1 MNVRRKAVCCLTL
14 ILALAL
20 RAVAADGV
28 VVANEYEN
36 FDSAALTNAPVTFSR
51 IGADGDF
58 TRGITP
64 RIHGKKLPAQ
74 VDVLRKAPDG
84 SIRHALVSFVL
95 PRLPAGGSVRIDWL
109 NEKPVTPPAF
119 VWGFDRAAFAAK
131 LVLTSQRGG
140 KMTSD
145 LGRILAGRWGA
156 SPRVKVLHD
165 GPVMKELEV
174 HDVPVDAAGKAD
186 SQLDV
191 YWRVRA
197 FTGLKSVRV
206 EAVVE
211 RCKERVRGR
220 KVPVQ
225 YKFRSV
231 ELQVDGKGL
240 CKAGPFDHMDQTRYR
255 MLVWTAGAAE
265 DIHRRPNYDYWVKG
279 RFVPQYRWTS
289 PMTPQKVDAT
299 FTRPTH
305 SRPALKRPQGILEN
319 GIIHN
324 HMPGTGGR
332 WEMMPYPAWIPA
344 YLMSGAPK
352 LYRAILHADGNGAGT
367 FYIHVRQGDMPGYNV
382 FTVKQPPLDRGFRID
397 LYRLPDGAKPPV
409 QPDHA
414 HVPSLGYFSYLV
426 TGDKFY
432 AEELSFWAS
441 YQMGEWPHKGLNWG
455 GMERAFAWSLRQ
467 TTDAAFVLP
476 DRHPL
481 REYFARGINKCLD
494 EMTAR
499 LVKSPRR
506 VHSPPGGSWQG
517 SGRMRWV
524 NAKYCSAWQY
534 AWVVWSLGNTA
545 DKGFPKAAAVRD
557 WAADYIVGLY
567 TSTDEFK
574 APDGKVYR
582 FDPRDAM
589 AYSTAMELLQTK
601 IVTAR
606 NGKETLQVVRS
617 VKPLDNYG
625 EIWYYTKMNEDN
637 AWTEQTGLPARP
649 DANGHWPL
657 LDGGWGHGFRW
668 DPFKKQ
674 RKRAYS
680 WHRYGAWVGLVT
692 AVEAGVPNAREAW
705 RVMTSMAGQKGEYDL
720 EMLPRK
726 GLPAAGGK

>member
-319 GIIHN
+319 GIIITTC
-324 HMPGTGGR
+324 PARAGGGR
-332 WEMMPYPAWIPA
+332 
-344 YLMSGAPK
+344 
-352 LYRAILHADGNGAGT
+352 
-367 FYIHVRQGDMPGYNV
+367 
-382 FTVKQPPLDRGFRID
+382 
-397 LYRLPDGAKPPV
+397 
-409 QPDHA
+409 
-414 HVPSLGYFSYLV
+414 
-426 TGDKFY
+426 
-432 AEELSFWAS
+432 
-441 YQMGEWPHKGLNWG
+441 
-455 GMERAFAWSLRQ
+455 
-467 TTDAAFVLP
+467 
-476 DRHPL
+476 
-481 REYFARGINKCLD
+481 
-494 EMTAR
+494 
-499 LVKSPRR
+499 
-506 VHSPPGGSWQG
+506 
-517 SGRMRWV
+517 
-524 NAKYCSAWQY
+524 
-534 AWVVWSLGNTA
+534 
-545 DKGFPKAAAVRD
+545 
-557 WAADYIVGLY
+557 
-567 TSTDEFK
+567 
-574 APDGKVYR
+574 
-582 FDPRDAM
+582 
-589 AYSTAMELLQTK
+589 
-601 IVTAR
+601 
-606 NGKETLQVVRS
+606 
-617 VKPLDNYG
+617 
-625 EIWYYTKMNEDN
+625 
-637 AWTEQTGLPARP
+637 
-649 DANGHWPL
+649 
-657 LDGGWGHGFRW
+657 
-668 DPFKKQ
+668 
-674 RKRAYS
+674 
-680 WHRYGAWVGLVT
+680 
-692 AVEAGVPNAREAW
+692 
-705 RVMTSMAGQKGEYDL
+705 
-720 EMLPRK
+720 
-726 GLPAAGGK
+726 